1 MKKTLLIA
9 LLLIPLLG
17 ISQTK
22 KPIDGFL
29 GIKFGSSRPAV
40 IAALNAKGGVL
51 YKKETTADMLVYKNI
66 KLGHRDAGLFVV
78 RFIDGKSFEADF
90 VFDPGEDA
98 HTLEYYYSLVNDINE
113 NYGAGDSKKTFKDP
127 YNDEDEDN
135 IKINAI
141 THGNAKYVTY
151 WKSNNNFIKAV
162 IGESL
167 AVTLV
172 YQDGGLANQAEGRQK
187 EKEKSDY

>member
-1 MKKTLLIA
+1 MKKTLLIT
-9 LLLIPLLG
+9 LLLIPFLG
-17 ISQTK
+17 VSQTK

-29 GIKFGSSRPAV
+29 GIKFGSSRLAV
-40 IAALNAKGGVL
+40 IAALNAKGGIL

-66 KLGHRDAGLFVV
+66 KLGNRDAGMFVV
-78 RFIDGKSFEADF
+78 KFINDKSFEADF

-98 HTLEYYYSLVNDINE
+98 HTLEYYYGLVNDLNA
-113 NYGAGDSKKTFKDP
+113 NYGTGDSKKTFKDP

-141 THGNAKYVTY
+141 THGNAEYVTY
-151 WKSNNNFIKAV
+151 WKSNNHFIKAT

-167 AVTLV
+167 AVTLI
-172 YQDGGLANQAEGRQK
+172 YQEGSLAHLVASRQK